1 MIWHIY
7 LRVSFLEQITL
18 IPSIL
23 VDFHIVNFLTSLQF
37 RNSPRSLWK
46 AIDRAWMFLC
56 CTWIPQLNCPEGNAL
71 NAMEWGIRTELA
83 LHLLNYEQS
92 LSLRE
97 KKWNRKAKRPDS
109 MEEMLFRRRKD
120 IHTASLKDIAY
131 ALKEMEKMDKI
142 DSGWTQET
150 SGFR

>member
-1 MIWHIY
+1 
-7 LRVSFLEQITL
+7 
-18 IPSIL
+18 
-23 VDFHIVNFLTSLQF
+23 
-37 RNSPRSLWK
+37 
-46 AIDRAWMFLC
+46 
-56 CTWIPQLNCPEGNAL
+56 
-71 NAMEWGIRTELA
+71 
-83 LHLLNYEQS
+83 
-92 LSLRE
+92 
-97 KKWNRKAKRPDS
+97 